1 MKRGGGGMDW
11 ETKYQL
17 ALIGGHFILFL
28 VCLQITIKLNTK
40 PKDKG
45 RRKKEI
51 FFTTLGLFIWLEA
64 MYWIVDH
71 FST

>member
-1 MKRGGGGMDW
+1 MDW

-28 VCLQITIKLNTK
+28 VCLQIAIKLNTK

-45 RRKKEI
+45 RRNSEI
-51 FFTTLGLFIWLEA
+51 IFITLGLFIWLEA
-64 MYWIVDH
+64 MYWITDH
-71 FST
+71 FSDKPAF